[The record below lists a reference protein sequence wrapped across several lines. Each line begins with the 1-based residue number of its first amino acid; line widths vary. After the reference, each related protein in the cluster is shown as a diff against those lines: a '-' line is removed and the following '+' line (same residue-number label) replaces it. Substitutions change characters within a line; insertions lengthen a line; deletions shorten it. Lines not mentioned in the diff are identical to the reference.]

1 MADLVGHDK
10 KANSCW
16 INLTVILT
24 KLKGN
29 GLLLINMEQSFM
41 LPVSPVAKFA
51 IITI

>member
-1 MADLVGHDK
+1 MVNRVGHDEK
-10 KANSCW
+10 DNSYW

-41 LPVSPVAKFA
+41 LPDSPVAKFA